1 MPKRTSE
8 SGQMRREEYEA
19 MENQESEEAGVW
31 QKASSK
37 VIRKR
42 KILKVRRKGS
52 SGPSVAASKPAASK
66 GSIFGGLGG
75 SFGGGGST
83 SNNSET
89 SDTTKG
95 KLGYWRSNS

>member
-42 KILKVRRKGS
+42 KILKV
-52 SGPSVAASKPAASK
+52 
-66 GSIFGGLGG
+66 
-75 SFGGGGST
+75 
-83 SNNSET
+83 N
-89 SDTTKG
+89 
-95 KLGYWRSNS
+95 